1 MNTIQPINRL
11 ADTVRANIE
20 QLPARSEDAA
30 YVGMF
35 SIRQKEG
42 SNLTADTLAELIRSA
57 SKGVFQDVS
66 VERLQAG
73 PSYIELGAW
82 IGDQGLALALM
93 GLGERLGLWSVVTPD
108 TLGVEDEKL
117 ATHLMGMGFVM
128 VAVDSSSKLLAV

>member
-1 MNTIQPINRL
+1 MSIIQPINRL

-20 QLPARSEDAA
+20 QLPARAEDAA
-30 YVGMF
+30 FVGMF

-42 SNLTADTLAELIRSA
+42 SNLTADTLVELIKAS

-66 VERLQAG
+66 VERLQDG

-108 TLGVEDEKL
+108 TLGIDDEKL
-117 ATHLMGMGFVM
+117 ASHLMGMGFVM
-128 VAVDSSSKLLAV
+128 VAVEADSKLLKV